1 MQESILDL
9 KISTSTNLGSK
20 ISPSSPRSS
29 RSSAF
34 YALSPLNVSSSIS
47 LKEPESLTSSPLGSS
62 ASRRGGSVIQRWIQD
77 ESSQNL
83 PQPPPI
89 GDEDTSAESDLF
101 GHGLPF
107 KPYEL

>member
-1 MQESILDL
+1 MQESILE
-9 KISTSTNLGSK
+9 KIGSSTNFGSK
-20 ISPSSPRSS
+20 IIQVHYPSSP

-47 LKEPESLTSSPLGSS
+47 IKEPESLTSSPLGSS